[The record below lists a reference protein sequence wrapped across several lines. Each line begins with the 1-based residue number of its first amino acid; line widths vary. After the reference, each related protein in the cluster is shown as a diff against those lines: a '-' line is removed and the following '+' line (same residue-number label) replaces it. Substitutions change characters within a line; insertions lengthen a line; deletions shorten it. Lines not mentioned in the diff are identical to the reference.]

1 MTEEEPTLGDLLRLQ
16 LITLMRIYDTLV
28 IDHAQKYGEDSF
40 NNLISNHQQGKFVA
54 PDPWVE
60 E

>member
-1 MTEEEPTLGDLLRLQ
+1 MSEEPSIEDLLRLQ
-16 LITLMRIYDTLV
+16 LITLMRIYDILV

-40 NNLISNHQQGKFVA
+40 SNLIKNHQQGKFVA

>member
-1 MTEEEPTLGDLLRLQ
+1 MTEEEPPLEDLLRLQ

-40 NNLISNHQQGKFVA
+40 NNLINNHRQGKFVA